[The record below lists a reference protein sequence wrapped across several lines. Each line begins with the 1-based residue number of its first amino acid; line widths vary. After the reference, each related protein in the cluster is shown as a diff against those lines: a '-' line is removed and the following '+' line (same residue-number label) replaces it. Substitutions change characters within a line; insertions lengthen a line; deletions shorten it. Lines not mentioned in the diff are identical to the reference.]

1 MCPESWVCGWVGFE
15 VGGKRFF
22 WLCDLKLGQ
31 AMRNLACD
39 DQSMLLVLCRLLTA
53 KTRSVRELSQKPA
66 FIGCRLST
74 RVFSVYLVDELV
86 LAFYNRLLLVFV
98 FFWMGSGVSGEQVSI
113 VLVSWELML
122 FLFIYLL
129 FRCFIVYLFILGKR
143 SIYNKI

>member
-1 MCPESWVCGWVGFE
+1 
-15 VGGKRFF
+15 
-22 WLCDLKLGQ
+22 
-31 AMRNLACD
+31 MRNLACD

>member
-98 FFWMGSGVSGEQVSI
+98 FFLDGEWGEWWAGEYSFSILGVNAI
-113 VLVSWELML
+113 LIYL
-122 FLFIYLL
+122 FIISLFYCLFIY
-129 FRCFIVYLFILGKR
+129 
-143 SIYNKI
+143 SW

>member
-1 MCPESWVCGWVGFE
+1 MPWKLGVWVSGICSRRQE
-15 VGGKRFF
+15 FF

-31 AMRNLACD
+31 AMRNLACG

-86 LAFYNRLLLVFV
+86 LAFYNRLLLVS
-98 FFWMGSGVSGEQVSI
+98 FFLDGEWGEWWAGEYSFSILGVNAI
-113 VLVSWELML
+113 LIYL
-122 FLFIYLL
+122 FIISLFYCLFIY
-129 FRCFIVYLFILGKR
+129 
-143 SIYNKI
+143 SW